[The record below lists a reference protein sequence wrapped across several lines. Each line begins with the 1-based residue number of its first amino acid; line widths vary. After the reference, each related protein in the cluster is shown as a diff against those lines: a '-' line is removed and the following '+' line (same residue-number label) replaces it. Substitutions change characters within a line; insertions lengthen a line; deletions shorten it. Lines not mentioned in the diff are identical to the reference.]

1 MKVRINHLNIR
12 IKKFLNNSSLQFPG
26 LNGGY
31 WGAVG
36 VRGAVREKIKKQE
49 SLEKEDTKIKK
60 KIKRENSAVIRSP
73 SITVE
78 NILTKFS
85 MKSTNDNENSMAVI
99 ESILDDILLMIP
111 EDENIETQLTTSLS
125 DTKKQHT
132 PTPRSPQKI
141 TERKVKDKLESTKF
155 KLEVAEVTASLRSPK
170 TANVDKMPK
179 QDPLPSDPNYAFTE
193 AVPSPEEDANI
204 YDFVQEDFFDSF
216 RESNSSDAGN
226 QNILEGKMEANPID
240 EDLYSDNGDLSKDD
254 IWSSFNNIKDDI
266 WSSVNDIK
274 RQQRESKTEKLL
286 KNKRKNEQE
295 IKTKENTKLKEDLF
309 NTSFGS
315 DFEGWP
321 PCLDVKDEITG
332 DDDVWASTNEILRG
346 IEISMSDMKASKAN
360 TEKGNKEKSKD
371 ESRKSRQTKKRAEEI
386 IGNPDSGKENADVDN
401 VELKKSDKTHSPVSK
416 RKKISNRKYF
426 NEDFDDSVSPY
437 RSSKRSSIDS
447 IKSDTNSNSS
457 RGRTTSTSTDEGSEC
472 ETKKNAKEKDRKF
485 VRNSHFKQSSK
496 SIVLIDPSP
505 NNPEYVEEKKI
516 HKSKMEASLNHK
528 KKITV
533 TDSSVKKSNKPST
546 ILINIFDEKYEKPRK
561 DSTTRN
567 LTKKK

>member
-1 MKVRINHLNIR
+1 MLSYFLDSEDESKDQSFKYKN
-12 IKKFLNNSSLQFPG
+12 KKFSSNSSLQFAG
-26 LNGGY
+26 LDGGY

-49 SLEKEDTKIKK
+49 SLEKEDTKGKK
-60 KIKRENSAVIRSP
+60 KIKKENSAV
-73 SITVE
+73 TEE
-78 NILTKFS
+78 NILSGITTDKEDS
-85 MKSTNDNENSMAVI
+85 LAVI

-111 EDENIETQLTTSLS
+111 EEENSEETQLTTSIS

-132 PTPRSPQKI
+132 ATPRSSQKI
-141 TERKVKDKLESTKF
+141 IEKKVEDKPESTKF
-155 KLEVAEVTASLRSPK
+155 KLDVAEVTAK
-170 TANVDKMPK
+170 VDKTPK
-179 QDPLPSDPNYAFTE
+179 QDPLSVTLPSDLNYAFTE
-193 AVPSPEEDANI
+193 AVPTTCEDANI
-204 YDFVQEDFFDSF
+204 YDFVQEDFFGLF
-216 RESNSSDAGN
+216 RESSSSDVEN
-226 QNILEGKMEANPID
+226 QIILEDRMESNPMD
-240 EDLYSDNGDLSKDD
+240 EALESDNGDLSKDD

-295 IKTKENTKLKEDLF
+295 ISKENTKLKEDIF

-321 PCLDVKDEITG
+321 SCSDVKDEITG
-332 DDDVWASTNEILRG
+332 EDDVWASTNEILRD
-346 IEISMSDMKASKAN
+346 IEISMSDVKASKSK
-360 TEKGNKEKSKD
+360 TEKSNKEKNKE
-371 ESRKSRQTKKRAEEI
+371 ESRKSRQTKKRTDEI

-401 VELKKSDKTHSPVSK
+401 VDLNKSDKTHSPVSK

-426 NEDFDDSVSPY
+426 NEDFDDSVSSY

-447 IKSDTNSNSS
+447 IKSETNSNSS

-472 ETKKNAKEKDRKF
+472 ETKKNAKEKERKF

-505 NNPEYVEEKKI
+505 NNPEYTDEKKV
-516 HKSKMEASLNHK
+516 HKSKMEALLNHK
-528 KKITV
+528 KNNTV
-533 TDSSVKKSNKPST
+533 TDTSVKKSNKPST
-546 ILINIFDEKYEKPRK
+546 VLINIFDEKYEKARK

-567 LTKKK
+567 LHKKK